1 MRIFFF
7 FLLIISL
14 CSCTDTTPEFTQ
26 VQIEEVFTDSLNT
39 IRDIYA
45 KDADNIWF
53 SAGNGRVGVLQ
64 AGIPKLASVRYNETT
79 LKFKSL
85 SVQDEVAYF
94 LHPTH
99 PALVYK
105 LDYDNEEAKSIESV
119 YVDEDASVFFNMLAF
134 WDAEKGIL
142 VGEREGSECLEII
155 LTMDGGNTWKKVDCS
170 DLPSLVEG
178 EVLFASSNSN
188 VSVAGSNIWI
198 ATGGKKAR
206 VFHSPDYGK
215 TWEVYNTPFIQGNGG
230 MGIFSIDF
238 LDEKHGVAI
247 GGKWSDKKF
256 NAGNKA
262 YTKDGGKTWKL
273 FANDAYP
280 ALQKQVSFVPNSSKT
295 SIVAVGDDGI
305 SYTSDAKE
313 WIKLSDKRLEHIY
326 FVSKTVAYASENGT
340 LYRLTFQ

>member
-1 MRIFFF
+1 MNNMKRTIFL
-7 FLLIISL
+7 FLTLLTCVAFGQEDKRSQIQAMKTAYITEELDLS
-14 CSCTDTTPEFTQ
+14 TDE
-26 VQIEEVFTDSLNT
+26 
-39 IRDIYA
+39 
-45 KDADNIWF
+45 
-53 SAGNGRVGVLQ
+53 
-64 AGIPKLASVRYNETT
+64 
-79 LKFKSL
+79 
-85 SVQDEVAYF
+85 
-94 LHPTH
+94 
-99 PALVYK
+99 
-105 LDYDNEEAKSIESV
+105 
-119 YVDEDASVFFNMLAF
+119 
-134 WDAEKGIL
+134 AEKF
-142 VGEREGSECLEII
+142 
-155 LTMDGGNTWKKVDCS
+155 W
-170 DLPSLVEG
+170 P
-178 EVLFASSNSN
+178 
-188 VSVAGSNIWI
+188 
-198 ATGGKKAR
+198 
-206 VFHSPDYGK
+206 
-215 TWEVYNTPFIQGNGG
+215 VYNTPFIQGNGG

-326 FVSKTVAYASENGT
+326 FVSKTVAYANENGT